1 MTINDPF
8 IDGLPIKN
16 GDFPWQAVSHNQM
29 VRVSYSQ
36 RCMTWIC
43 SAAAIPP
50 LRSYH
55 LRATRKRIHL
65 GSSLRLAVGWVW
77 EVYHESLRFRSVFF
91 VSPRVGLGQFLWTS
105 WILKRIST
113 YISDLD
119 LDRPSSPSK
128 ALPWRQDDRCR
139 GMGHHEGVARH
150 HQRGDQPALALLHSN
165 PGGPR
170 HRPRQESTALVCADY
185 CALGEM
191 WMIWITPRSSLSG
204 W

>member
-1 MTINDPF
+1 MT
-8 IDGLPIKN
+8 
-16 GDFPWQAVSHNQM
+16 
-29 VRVSYSQ
+29 
-36 RCMTWIC
+36 CMTWSC
-43 SAAAIPP
+43 SAAAIAP

-77 EVYHESLRFRSVFF
+77 EVYHIPEIQKCFFLGLPESDWVSFFELHEYWNGFLPTSTDWEDLRSRSAV
-91 VSPRVGLGQFLWTS
+91 
-105 WILKRIST
+105 
-113 YISDLD
+113 
-119 LDRPSSPSK
+119 PSFGS
-128 ALPWRQDDRCR
+128 LPWRQDDRCR
-139 GMGHHEGVARH
+139 GMGHHEGVARD

-185 CALGEM
+185 CALEEM